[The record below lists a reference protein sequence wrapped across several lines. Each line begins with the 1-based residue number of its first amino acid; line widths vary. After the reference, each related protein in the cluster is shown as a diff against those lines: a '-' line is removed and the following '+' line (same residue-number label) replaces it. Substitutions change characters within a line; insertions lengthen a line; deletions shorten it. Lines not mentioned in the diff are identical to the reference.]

1 MEQRGLSDRAP
12 RVTRYI
18 PTLDGWRAVAIVT
31 VMLQHASDQITSS
44 VGSWIDPVMSI
55 FHENGR
61 FGVYIFFAISGFLIT
76 TLLLDEFDRAGE
88 VSLAS
93 FYLRRAFRILPPLF
107 VVLAVF
113 GILGIFGVIPMPPGR
128 WLSALLFT
136 ENYSPSPGTWYLG
149 HVWSLA
155 VEEHFYLLWPAILV
169 LCKPRWALRVA
180 FGLIVTVALWRLL
193 DLSLGL
199 SAGSG
204 LRFDDRTDTQ
214 FDGLLWGCVLAM
226 LGRNPANRE
235 RLAALTR
242 GWRWWAIAVA
252 LVVSQAVNL
261 DAPAL
266 FSIQLAARPILI
278 VLLVISTVVIPQR
291 RVSAVLEVPALRW
304 LGRISYS
311 LYLWQQLFLV
321 WDGFEVD
328 GLAWVQWF
336 PANVVAAVGIAVLSH
351 RFVERPTIAIGR
363 RLSARARQRSQASTS
378 SSQPATTIGPLNT
391 ER

>member
-1 MEQRGLSDRAP
+1 MVDRPDSEP
-12 RVTRYI
+12 RLTRYV

-31 VMLQHASDQITSS
+31 VMLQHSSDQIASAL
-44 VGSWIDPVMSI
+44 GSWIDPVMNV
-55 FHENGR
+55 FHQNGR
-61 FGVYIFFAISGFLIT
+61 FGVYIFFAISGYLIT
-76 TLLLDEFDRAGE
+76 TLLLDELDRNGE
-88 VSLAS
+88 VRLAS

-113 GILGIFGVIPMPPGR
+113 GVLGIADVIPMPPGR

-136 ENYSPSPGTWYLG
+136 ENYSPSRGTWYLG

-169 LCKPRWALRVA
+169 LLKPRWALRVA
-180 FGLIVTVALWRLL
+180 FALIAAVALWRLV
-193 DLSLGL
+193 DLSFGVTSGL
-199 SAGSG
+199 G

-214 FDGLLWGCVLAM
+214 FDGLLWGCVLAIVC
-226 LGRNPANRE
+226 RRAVYRE
-235 RLAALTR
+235 RFAALTR
-242 GWRWWAIAVA
+242 GWFWWGWFVA
-252 LVVSQAVNL
+252 LVASQVVNL

-266 FSIQLAARPILI
+266 FSMQLAARPILI
-278 VLLVISTVVIPQR
+278 ALLVIGTVVIPAR
-291 RVSAVLEVPALRW
+291 RLAAMLELPVLRW

-328 GLAWVQWF
+328 ELAWVQWF
-336 PANVVAAVGIAVLSH
+336 PMNVAAAILMAVLSY

-363 RLSARARQRSQASTS
+363 RLSAQVREGSHAVASVVRSA
-378 SSQPATTIGPLNT
+378 AALEPLNT
-391 ER
+391 ET